1 MKDFE
6 YAKTRDAKEKA
17 KRKRKW
23 WLIDGKK
30 YSYYIW
36 AAPIMP
42 FVELVDRIKDN
53 NYKKRVWDT
62 EKASKVIDATL
73 PHILEYDEENDCYW
87 LNFDWSPYLFEKYAP
102 RRLRKWAHKF
112 SYNVRSYVFEGY
124 QKEGWVKTIDDEDEW
139 NKWAIFRKEEK

>member
-6 YAKTRDAKEKA
+6 YAKTRYTKEQA

-23 WLIDGKK
+23 WVINGKK

-36 AAPIMP
+36 AVPIIP
-42 FVELVDRIKDN
+42 FIELVDRIKDH
-53 NYKKRVWDT
+53 NYKKRVWDA
-62 EKASKVIDATL
+62 EKAKEVIDATL
-73 PHILEYDEENDCYW
+73 PHVLDYDEEDDCYW
-87 LNFDWSPYLFEKYAP
+87 FSFEWSPYVFEKHAP

-112 SYNVRSYVFEGY
+112 AYQVRAYAFNEY
-124 QKEGWVKTIDDEDEW
+124 QKDGWVKTFDEDEW